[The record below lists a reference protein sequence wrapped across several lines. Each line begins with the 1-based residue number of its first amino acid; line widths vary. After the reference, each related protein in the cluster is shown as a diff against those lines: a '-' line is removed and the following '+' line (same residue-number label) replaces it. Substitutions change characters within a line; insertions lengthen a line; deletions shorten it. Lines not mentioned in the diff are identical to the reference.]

1 MSSIVVTKD
10 PLLLVRSSSE
20 PVATSSTIKLSPFDE
35 GHVFYRFTALLVFD
49 QPIHQQAAS
58 TIKTALSHT
67 LVHYYPFSGRIT
79 SCADADNEF
88 QIQCTDEGVE
98 FVAASASCALKE
110 VKSFDGALLGE
121 LVVVDSPHRGRRPTD
136 PLLSLQVTEFSC
148 GGFILGVTWNHAVAD
163 GVGIAQFVAAV
174 GELARGSPSP
184 SVVPI
189 RWDDAVSSCSPPFSA
204 VRQAMIMSPQ
214 PLALV
219 AIDDI
224 AIPMSSI
231 DRVRAEFRSSFS
243 GQRCTTFEVAVAI
256 LWQCRTRAIAPDP
269 PETPVFVSFVADVRE
284 HVGAKDGYYGNCIAD
299 QVVRSTSSAV
309 ASTDVTNL
317 VAMIKHAKDHISDQ
331 FKKKDASDAE
341 RNQLQ
346 GLGGRYHMLLV
357 SSWRNLGFHKAD
369 FGSGGPARVMS
380 HGSGTPA
387 PVCIMFGPCKGKD
400 GATVL
405 SVSVK
410 EEHATAFLREL
421 ARFT

>member
-1 MSSIVVTKD
+1 MSNIVVTKD
-10 PLLLVRSSSE
+10 PLVLVRSSSE
-20 PVATSSTIKLSPFDE
+20 PAVATSGTIKLSPFDK
-35 GHVFYRFTALLVFD
+35 GH
-49 QPIHQQAAS
+49 
-58 TIKTALSHT
+58 
-67 LVHYYPFSGRIT
+67 
-79 SCADADNEF
+79 
-88 QIQCTDEGVE
+88 CTDEGVE

-163 GVGIAQFVAAV
+163 GVGIAQFVAAI
-174 GELARGSPSP
+174 GELSRGSPSP
-184 SVVPI
+184 SVVPV
-189 RWDDAVSSCSPPFSA
+189 RWDDAVSNCSPPFSA
-204 VRQAMIMSPQ
+204 VRQAMVMSPQ

-219 AIDDI
+219 ALDDI

-256 LWQCRTRAIAPDP
+256 LWQCRTSAIAPDP
-269 PETPVFVSFVADVRE
+269 PETPVFVAFVADVRE
-284 HVGAKDGYYGNCIAD
+284 HVGARDGYYGNCIAD
-299 QVVRSTSSAV
+299 QVVRSTSSTV

-331 FKKKDASDAE
+331 FKKKDASDDDAD

-400 GATVL
+400 GVTVL